1 MGLFVQGLALEVYLG
16 TDLMSL
22 AIHMLNKTWLGK
34 PSVHSEGFRIT
45 RIRFLSHNFAEKE
58 VLSGVPVKQGHWY
71 Q

>member
-1 MGLFVQGLALEVYLG
+1 
-16 TDLMSL
+16 MSL

-58 VLSGVPVKQGHWY
+58 VLSGVPVKQGH
-71 Q
+71 